1 MIATTNNNTE
11 KMRPII
17 EATKPIPRPGPMY
30 AKAELD
36 ISEIINIKIICIKLS
51 IY

>member
-17 EATKPIPRPGPMY
+17 EATKPNPSPGPIY
-30 AKAELD
+30 ANTGFV
-36 ISEIINIKIICIKLS
+36 INK
-51 IY
+51 